1 MRLIDA
7 SNSQDNHDINVK
19 GKIQSRNL
27 QEDEE
32 EGMKPALLVIDIQKS
47 FLDINPAA
55 KSSIEDAI
63 WVINAAIELF
73 REKDLPVVCIQH
85 MNEEHDLVPGKEG
98 FEIPEDLA
106 IQDSDLRIHKTYGNS
121 FNKTPLEEELR
132 KQGVDTVIV
141 TGFSA
146 EYCVLATYHGARD
159 LDLTPIM
166 LKGSLASGNLENI
179 KFVEGIC
186 EVMTFGVLNKM
197 LE

>member
-1 MRLIDA
+1 
-7 SNSQDNHDINVK
+7 
-19 GKIQSRNL
+19 
-27 QEDEE
+27 
-32 EGMKPALLVIDIQKS
+32 MKPALLVIDIQKS
-47 FLDINPAA
+47 FLDINPTA

-63 WVINAAIELF
+63 WLVNAAIELF
-73 REKDLPVVCIQH
+73 RKKDLPVVCIQH
-85 MNEEHDLVPGKEG
+85 MNEAHELVPGKDG
-98 FEIPEDLA
+98 FEIPDGLA

-121 FNKTPLEEELR
+121 FNKTPLEQELR

-159 LDLTPIM
+159 LDLMPIM
-166 LKGSLASGNLENI
+166 LKGSLASGNLEHI

-186 EVMTFGVLNKM
+186 EIMTFGVLSKM

>member
-1 MRLIDA
+1 
-7 SNSQDNHDINVK
+7 
-19 GKIQSRNL
+19 
-27 QEDEE
+27 
-32 EGMKPALLVIDIQKS
+32 MKPALLVIDIQKS

-55 KSSIEDAI
+55 KTSIGDAI

-73 REKDLPVVCIQH
+73 REKDLPVICIQH
-85 MNEEHDLVPGKEG
+85 MNEEHDLLPGKEG

-132 KQGVDTVIV
+132 KQDVDTVIV

-159 LDLTPIM
+159 LDLMPIV
-166 LKGSLASGNLENI
+166 LKGSLASRHREHI
-179 KFVEGIC
+179 AFVEEIC
-186 EVMTFGVLNKM
+186 EVMTFGVLKKM
-197 LE
+197 LEE

>member
-1 MRLIDA
+1 
-7 SNSQDNHDINVK
+7 
-19 GKIQSRNL
+19 
-27 QEDEE
+27 
-32 EGMKPALLVIDIQKS
+32 MKPALFVIDIQKS

-55 KSSIEDAI
+55 KTSIGDAI
-63 WVINAAIELF
+63 WVINYAIDLF
-73 REKDLPVVCIQH
+73 RKKDLPVVCIQH
-85 MNEEHDLVPGKEG
+85 MNEEHDLLPGKEG

-132 KQGVDTVIV
+132 KQDVDTVIV

-166 LKGSLASGNLENI
+166 LKGSLASGNPENI
-179 KFVEGIC
+179 RFVEGIC
-186 EVMTFGVLNKM
+186 EVMTFGVLKKM
-197 LE
+197 LEE

>member
-1 MRLIDA
+1 
-7 SNSQDNHDINVK
+7 
-19 GKIQSRNL
+19 
-27 QEDEE
+27 
-32 EGMKPALLVIDIQKS
+32 MKPALLVIDVQKA
-47 FLDINPAA
+47 FLDINPTTT
-55 KSSIEDAI
+55 SSVEEAI
-63 WVINAAIELF
+63 WVINATIDLF
-73 REKDLPVVCIQH
+73 RKKDLPVVCIQH

-132 KQGVDTVIV
+132 KQDVDTVIV

-166 LKGSLASGNLENI
+166 LKGSLASGHLENI

-186 EVMTFGVLNKM
+186 ELMTFGVLKKM
-197 LE
+197 LGD

>member
-1 MRLIDA
+1 
-7 SNSQDNHDINVK
+7 
-19 GKIQSRNL
+19 
-27 QEDEE
+27 
-32 EGMKPALLVIDIQKS
+32 MKPALLVIDIQKN
-47 FLDINPAA
+47 FLEIDPAT
-55 KSSIEDAI
+55 KSSLEDAI
-63 WVINAAIELF
+63 WFINTTIELF
-73 REKDLPVVCIQH
+73 RKKDLPVVCIQH
-85 MNEEHDLVPGKEG
+85 MNEEHELVPGKEG

-141 TGFSA
+141 TGFAA

-166 LKGSLASGNLENI
+166 LKGSLASGNPENI
-179 KFVEGIC
+179 KFVESIC
-186 EVMTFGVLNKM
+186 EIMTFGVLSKM

>member
-1 MRLIDA
+1 
-7 SNSQDNHDINVK
+7 
-19 GKIQSRNL
+19 
-27 QEDEE
+27 
-32 EGMKPALLVIDIQKS
+32 MKPALLVIDIQKS

-55 KSSIEDAI
+55 KTSIGDAI
-63 WVINAAIELF
+63 WVINYAIDLF
-73 REKDLPVVCIQH
+73 RKKGLPVVCIQH
-85 MNEEHDLVPGKEG
+85 MNEEHDLLPGKEG

-132 KQGVDTVIV
+132 KQDVDTVIV

-166 LKGSLASGNLENI
+166 LKGSLASGNPENI
-179 KFVEGIC
+179 RFVEGIC
-186 EVMTFGVLNKM
+186 EVMTFGVLKKM
-197 LE
+197 LEE